1 MNKDSFKEYFKESEL
16 DKREK
21 VYSWNTAIDLQI
33 VDGLKRSD
41 YLIHT
46 TVRNIEDEISF
57 EEVDTPIHSYYEENQ
72 TMNSSNRNEE
82 VDKVS
87 ARIAALLSEN
97 AFSFIA
103 NEYLSI
109 HRNYFLVSSHMHG
122 VLGLQHNKEIIRA

>member
-1 MNKDSFKEYFKESEL
+1 MNKDSFKEYIKESEL

-21 VYSWNTAIDLQI
+21 VYAWNTAIGMQV

-46 TVRNIEDEISF
+46 SVRNIEDEISF

-82 VDKVS
+82 PDIVS
-87 ARIAALLSEN
+87 ARIVVLLSEN
-97 AFSFIA
+97 AFSFTA

-109 HRNYFLVSSHMHG
+109 YRNYFLVSTHMHG
-122 VLGLQHNKEIIRA
+122 VLGFTT

>member
-46 TVRNIEDEISF
+46 SVRNIEDEISF
-57 EEVDTPIHSYYEENQ
+57 EEVD
-72 TMNSSNRNEE
+72 
-82 VDKVS
+82 KVS
-87 ARIAALLSEN
+87 ARIVVLLSEN
-97 AFSFIA
+97 AFSFTA

-109 HRNYFLVSSHMHG
+109 YRNYFLVSTHMHG
-122 VLGLQHNKEIIRA
+122 VLGFTT